1 MLYSIKNKYNDA
13 VEEKKFLLMEKI
25 SFEDITKNQEKK
37 YNLLEESYKNRINFI
52 NKENREL
59 IDKFRHYKEE
69 NSQINDINVAVNRNL
84 ESRVNVVSQ
93 EKINKIDT

>member
-1 MLYSIKNKYNDA
+1 
-13 VEEKKFLLMEKI
+13 MEKN
-25 SFEDITKNQEKK
+25 SFEDVIKNQEKK

-52 NKENREL
+52 TKENREL

-69 NSQINDINVAVNRNL
+69 NCQINEINVAVNRNL

-93 EKINKIDT
+93 EKINKIDN